1 LEETSYTTAE
11 DGGSVEVCA
20 VVVEGV
26 LERSAEVSISTVD
39 GSATGQ
45 LVFCPFPILS
55 GMSKY
60 WSSLSGGE
68 DYTSITTV
76 LTFDGSNTRGCSD
89 VPITD
94 DNIYEDDETFSVTLT
109 TEDGDVTLEPDS
121 GVVIITDEDGGLSYT
136 HVCYWETSNHMHV
149 YSSELTLFTV
159 HNNIFGVEILPNMT
173 VMAAVQER
181 QLCTRTGYIVHYYR
195 LRIS

>member
-1 LEETSYTTAE
+1 LHLPLLLHSEVVIGLEETSYTTAE

-55 GMSKY
+55 GMSRY

-76 LTFDGSNTRGCSD
+76 LTFDGVLVD
-89 VPITD
+89 
-94 DNIYEDDETFSVTLT
+94 YL
-109 TEDGDVTLEPDS
+109 
-121 GVVIITDEDGGLSYT
+121 
-136 HVCYWETSNHMHV
+136 
-149 YSSELTLFTV
+149 
-159 HNNIFGVEILPNMT
+159 
-173 VMAAVQER
+173 
-181 QLCTRTGYIVHYYR
+181 
-195 LRIS
+195 LRHS